1 MSELSSLYVSVQIRK
16 ERLIQFF
23 NDRPEADPVNNDWL
37 TWWKSRNMYNKP
49 TLTAI
54 PVYPTANNGS
64 LVEELVKNAYFGAK
78 GHYDETGIPIFLWPC
93 NSAKIIQR
101 SCSTKSKSGNIDH

>member
-1 MSELSSLYVSVQIRK
+1 MSELSSLYVIIQIRK

-23 NDRPEADPVNNDWL
+23 NDRPEADPVDNDWL
-37 TWWKSRNMYNKP
+37 TCWKSRNMYNKP
-49 TLTAI
+49 TVTAI

-78 GHYDETGIPIFLWPC
+78 GHYEETGNTYFLMALQFSE
-93 NSAKIIQR
+93 NYTEILLNEIQ
-101 SCSTKSKSGNIDH
+101 SGNIDQ